1 MDKMQPIM
9 TIDNAGNKCWK
20 LRDKYHRVDGPA
32 VILANGSTQWMVN
45 NKTHRTDGPAV
56 ILANGSTQW
65 MVNNKTHRTDGPAIE
80 WENGKKG
87 WFIHGTPLSFDEWI
101 DQNQTL
107 TEEEKVMYKLQYG

>member
-1 MDKMQPIM
+1 
-9 TIDNAGNKCWK
+9 
-20 LRDKYHRVDGPA
+20 
-32 VILANGSTQWMVN
+32 
-45 NKTHRTDGPAV
+45 
-56 ILANGSTQW
+56 